1 MLGLAAGCLGAE
13 DELLA
18 EDDLGTEAAALVSP
32 QVAGLSSS
40 GVPDPMAA
48 VDGDLATGTTVD
60 SAVGNCPLYN
70 SGPFIKLNAGHCLFT
85 PTGTTFFGWAMV
97 KLRVGNGGDVD
108 LVELRLT
115 HDRTGSTASPA
126 PQTLVHTSWDGKAFS
141 ARGAFTASTTRTTST
156 IRLVPPTRPAPY
168 VWVVLGK
175 STVSAAAPAG
185 PTLRWFELAA
195 THLAPPAGLTARAV
209 SATAIDLSWADTS
222 TAETGFE
229 VFVQPAGGA
238 WRSLGL
244 DPGGANQTSER
255 ITGLAPSTTY
265 AFQLRA
271 RSGTTS
277 SRPSNTASATT
288 PAGPPGRLAL
298 VNNSQVDV
306 LQVPVRRRRPRAQ
319 PGRRQPGPVRPPGR
333 HLPRGRGARLRRWR
347 RHRRRR
353 RGVRRELDRHRG
365 VGPDGDPERGAA
377 HRRPGAHPLRPGG
390 RLRSGRLHRFER
402 LPHGRAALPRQR
414 RLRLLARR
422 RPPAVGHDHQH
433 HVQPAV
439 ADLHA
444 LHRRRPHDGLA
455 LRHPRRPRRH
465 RAGPPPPRH
474 AVVSRWLRGLGGA
487 VARVTCP
494 ILPVRSMAARASDA
508 LGSTSCR

>member
-1 MLGLAAGCLGAE
+1 MPSSTSRPHRLLAIALPLLGLAAGCLGAE

-70 SGPFIKLNAGHCLFT
+70 GGPFIKLNAGHCLFT

-126 PQTLVHTSWDGKAFS
+126 PQTLVYTSWDGKAFS
-141 ARGAFTASTTRTTST
+141 AQGAFTASTTRTTST

-229 VFVQPAGGA
+229 VFMQPAGGA

-271 RSGTTS
+271 RSGTVS

-288 PAGPPGRLAL
+288 LAGPPGRLAL
-298 VNNSQVDV
+298 VNNSQVDI
-306 LQVPVRRRRPRAQ
+306 LQVWIDGVARAPGQVVGNQGLFDLPAGTYRVVAALGFGPGAGIAAGAEVCDASWTVTVTSGQTVTRSVAPLTAGQVLTHCGPAADYAQGGYTDLTGYHTVALRFHASGAFDYWHDNVRQPSGTITSTTFNPPWLTFTLSTGDVLTMGWPYGTLDVRVGTAPVRLLRAT
-319 PGRRQPGPVRPPGR
+319 
-333 HLPRGRGARLRRWR
+333 AW
-347 RHRRRR
+347 
-353 RGVRRELDRHRG
+353 
-365 VGPDGDPERGAA
+365 
-377 HRRPGAHPLRPGG
+377 
-390 RLRSGRLHRFER
+390 
-402 LPHGRAALPRQR
+402 
-414 RLRLLARR
+414 
-422 RPPAVGHDHQH
+422 
-433 HVQPAV
+433 
-439 ADLHA
+439 
-444 LHRRRPHDGLA
+444 
-455 LRHPRRPRRH
+455 
-465 RAGPPPPRH
+465 
-474 AVVSRWLRGLGGA
+474 
-487 VARVTCP
+487 
-494 ILPVRSMAARASDA
+494 
-508 LGSTSCR
+508 